1 MNIKTFHRT
10 FVDSNKRIYSIL
22 VSILQPTM
30 LVFHLWFPLSYMRQ
44 FLHEGGHALV
54 NLIYGVPVTLFYA
67 HPFSFVGFV
76 RPMLDYHNVWVHVS
90 GTIVEILVSLTIF
103 ALLWKHRSFYTL
115 PFLMLFPWIAVYDGI
130 GGIVDKTGDFH
141 NLVIITGMSEN
152 IFHVFDIVLA
162 VVGIFF
168 FLSLLPLLGLAP
180 EDKKSLFVLP
190 VSMLLY
196 SLVGLAIAHLFVPG
210 SLADVRYHLADEIL
224 VSAKYRPLFCL
235 VGVLLSVIYMTLYRW
250 IYKKLPAGLRT
261 EKVSLSWKDLSY
273 PGLLFTISM
282 ILGIIVIH

>member
-1 MNIKTFHRT
+1 MNTKTFSVMRA
-10 FVDSNKRIYSIL
+10 DLNKGLSPVL
-22 VSILQPTM
+22 VSVLQPT
-30 LVFHLWFPLSYMRQ
+30 LLLFLLWFPLAYMQ
-44 FLHEGGHALV
+44 LFLHEGGHALV
-54 NLIYGVPVTLFYA
+54 NLIYGVRVSLFYA
-67 HPFSFVGFV
+67 HPFSFVGYV
-76 RPMLDYHNVWVHVS
+76 RPMIDYHNVWVHVS
-90 GTIVEILVSLTIF
+90 GTIVELIVSLTIF

-115 PFLMLFPWIAVYDGI
+115 PFLMLFPWIGVYDGI
-130 GGIVDKTGDFH
+130 GGIVDKSGDFH

-196 SLVGLAIAHLFVPG
+196 SLLRLAIAHLFVPG
-210 SLADVRYHLADEIL
+210 SLADIQYHLADEIL

-235 VGVLLSVIYMTLYRW
+235 VGVLLSVIYMTLYRR
-250 IYKKLPAGLRT
+250 IYQKLSAGLRT
-261 EKVSLSWKDLSY
+261 EKVSLSWRDLSY
-273 PGLLFTISM
+273 PGLLFTISL